1 MKKLLSKCGY
11 IHNNE
16 NGNLEYVE
24 MISAKFQINKDE
36 VEYKAIVGGVEK
48 VFIESRLDCMF
59 ESKADFEKGKNDDS
73 IFIFLNK
80 FEKLGFVGN
89 DGNPYGYKF
98 LNGNAVMEYAIDVEF
113 IYDYDNGKVIVANGT
128 KYYESREKV
137 FEYNDYVEVDKDGN
151 KHQITCLANRVKMSE
166 KQTEAIKNLEKAIAN
181 CVENNI
187 ALYFNMNDFELH
199 AFNKGAFKEMECCYY
214 KDKPEEAQD
223 ITEHFVKV
231 SHDISY
237 YNEEDVIYGT
247 E

>member
-1 MKKLLSKCGY
+1 MKKILGKRGY

-36 VEYKAIVGGVEK
+36 VEYKALVGGVEK
-48 VFIESRLDCMF
+48 VFTESRLDCLF

-73 IFIFLNK
+73 IFMFLYQ
-80 FEKLGFVGN
+80 FENLNFVGN
-89 DGNPYGYKF
+89 GGNPYGYKF
-98 LNGNAVMEYAIDVEF
+98 LNGNAVMEYAVDVEF
-113 IYDYDNGKVIVANGT
+113 IYDYDNGKVMVADGT
-128 KYYESREKV
+128 KYHESREKV

-151 KHQITCLANRVKMSE
+151 KHQVTCLANRVKMSE
-166 KQTEAIKNLEKAIAN
+166 KQTEAIKNLQKAIAN

-187 ALYFNMNDFELH
+187 ALFFDMNDFELQ
-199 AFNKGAFKEMECCYY
+199 AFNKSAFKKMECCYY

-223 ITEHFVKV
+223 VTDHYVKV
-231 SHDISY
+231 SHNISY
-237 YNEEDVIYGT
+237 YNEEEVIFGT

>member
-1 MKKLLSKCGY
+1 MKKILGKRGY

-48 VFIESRLDCMF
+48 VFVESRLDCLF
-59 ESKADFEKGKNDDS
+59 DSKADFEKGKNDDS
-73 IFIFLNK
+73 IFMFLYQ
-80 FEKLGFVGN
+80 FENLNFVGN
-89 DGNPYGYKF
+89 GGNPYGYKF

-128 KYYESREKV
+128 KYHESREKV

-151 KHQITCLANRVKMSE
+151 KHQVTCLANRVKMSE
-166 KQTEAIKNLEKAIAN
+166 KQTEAIKNLQKAIEN
-181 CVENNI
+181 CVKNNI
-187 ALYFNMNDFELH
+187 ALYFNMNDFELQ
-199 AFNKGAFKEMECCYY
+199 AFNKSTFKKMECCYN

-223 ITEHFVKV
+223 VTDHYVEV

-237 YNEEDVIYGT
+237 YSEEEVIYGT

>member
-1 MKKLLSKCGY
+1 MKKILGKRGY

-36 VEYKAIVGGVEK
+36 VEYKALVGGVEK
-48 VFIESRLDCMF
+48 VFVESRLDCLF
-59 ESKADFEKGKNDDS
+59 ESKADFEKGNARDVYNIYLYSFKY
-73 IFIFLNK
+73 
-80 FEKLGFVGN
+80 LGFVAKSE
-89 DGNPYGYKF
+89 NPYGYKF
-98 LNGNAVMEYAIDVEF
+98 LNGDAVMEYAVDVEF
-113 IYDYDNGKVIVANGT
+113 IYDYDNGKVMVADGT
-128 KYYESREKV
+128 KYHESREKV

-151 KHQITCLANRVKMSE
+151 KHQVTCLANRVKMSE
-166 KQTEAIKNLEKAIAN
+166 KQTEAIKNLQKAIEN

-187 ALYFNMNDFELH
+187 ELYFNMNDFDLQ
-199 AFNKGAFKEMECCYY
+199 AFNKSAFKEMDCCSY

-223 ITEHFVKV
+223 VTEHFVEV

-237 YNEEDVIYGT
+237 YSEGEVIYGT

>member
-1 MKKLLSKCGY
+1 MKKILSKCGY

-48 VFIESRLDCMF
+48 VFTESRLDCMF
-59 ESKADFEKGKNDDS
+59 DSKADFEKGNAREVYH
-73 IFIFLNK
+73 IFLYQ
-80 FEKLGFVGN
+80 FENLDFVNNG
-89 DGNPYGYKF
+89 GNPYGYQF
-98 LNGNAVMEYAIDVEF
+98 LNGNAVMEYAVDVEF
-113 IYDYDNGKVIVANGT
+113 IYDYENGKVRVANGT
-128 KYYESREKV
+128 KYHKSREKV

-151 KHQITCLANRVKMSE
+151 KHQVTCLANRVKMSE
-166 KQTEAIKNLEKAIAN
+166 KQTEAIKNLQKAIEN
-181 CVENNI
+181 CGENNI
-187 ALYFNMNDFELH
+187 ALYFNMNDFALQ
-199 AFNKGAFKEMECCYY
+199 AFNKSAFKEMECCYY

-223 ITEHFVKV
+223 VTEHFVKV

-237 YNEEDVIYGT
+237 YSEEDVIYGT